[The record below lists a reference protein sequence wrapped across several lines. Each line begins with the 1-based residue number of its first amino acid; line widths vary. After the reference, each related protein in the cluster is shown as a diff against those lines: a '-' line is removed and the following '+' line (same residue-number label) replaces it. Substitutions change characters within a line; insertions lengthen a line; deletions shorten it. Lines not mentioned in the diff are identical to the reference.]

1 MRNVETKAS
10 HCSFVIRRIKA
21 ETHSE
26 GLLIEII
33 IKPPVAKRILT
44 YYITKSIYYQFRKR
58 GSLAASKKTAIMIPC
73 QRQKEAFGERK
84 NMKKKISGRDIL
96 FLQAVIIVY
105 TCSSIAAKLAAGCEL
120 FSLKFCLFYGIEIVI
135 LGVYALLWQ
144 QVIKRFELSVA
155 YANRAMVIVWS
166 MLWAALI
173 FKEQLTVSN
182 IAGILLVVTG
192 TFIVNKD
199 TGGAQ
204 A

>member
-1 MRNVETKAS
+1 MPKA
-10 HCSFVIRRIKA
+10 
-21 ETHSE
+21 
-26 GLLIEII
+26 
-33 IKPPVAKRILT
+33 
-44 YYITKSIYYQFRKR
+44 
-58 GSLAASKKTAIMIPC
+58 
-73 QRQKEAFGERK
+73 KEAFGERK
-84 NMKKKISGRDIL
+84 NMKKKITGKDIL

-105 TCSSIAAKLAAGCEL
+105 TCSSIAAKLAAGCGL
-120 FSLKFCLFYGIEIVI
+120 FSLKFCLFYGIEIII

-182 IAGILLVVTG
+182 IAGILLVVVG
-192 TFIVNKD
+192 TFIVNQD